1 MNLLPIPWMKQKLEV
16 IYETNLYG
24 NLYLIYTELNFK
36 NYTDT
41 TSNILTNLIDDY
53 NIIVDNNNSLY
64 LYLPIEVDDFIKDLI
79 ISFKSIFKENIYIV
93 LGGYKQNH
101 KNLNELDIVANLY
114 NKFPKLNGLIDLAYL
129 IDDYKSYEIFTS
141 LSDTQRIYI
150 QPNSS
155 CTISGPI
162 LNYNMKNLNP
172 LNTTHISFVTLIDD
186 YSSNNIMEYYIKG
199 FTNKNNNFNYNL

>member
-24 NLYLIYTELNFK
+24 NLYLIYTDLNFK

-41 TSNILTNLIDDY
+41 TSTILINLLDDY
-53 NIIVDNNNSLY
+53 NINVDNNNLLY
-64 LYLPIEVDDFIKDLI
+64 LYFPMEVDYFIKDLI
-79 ISFKSIFKENIYIV
+79 ICFKSFFKENVQIV
-93 LGGYKQNH
+93 LGGYIQNYTTI
-101 KNLNELDIVANLY
+101 NELDIVANLY
-114 NKFPKLNGLIDLAYL
+114 NKFPELSSLIDYAYL
-129 IDDYKSYEIFTS
+129 INDSKSFEIFTS

-155 CTISGPI
+155 CTISGPT
-162 LNYNMKNLNP
+162 LNYHMKNLNP
-172 LNTTHISFVTLIDD
+172 LNTTHISFVTLMDNC
-186 YSSNNIMEYYIKG
+186 SSNNVMECYIKG